1 MSKNQVKPI
10 VIGRPKVS
18 KVARPYNEENTG
30 STLNSI
36 ISSISKIRPTNSK
49 ATFQNN
55 NRIGKTSGI
64 PPPKKASAL
73 KTPSKPP
80 PKTPSATPTTSKTPS
95 KPSVTPSTTPTTSKT
110 PSKPSVTPSATT
122 ASKTPSKPSVTTTSK
137 PLPNTPSSG
146 SIPEKKSKVSFR
158 KKIPNINTEKE
169 KLKLDI
175 DIPTSPRR
183 AEKTPFSGQRIEL
196 PQDRTS
202 INKVDIPAYADTQS
216 DAKLLKFT
224 NIQNKALD
232 EIDNI
237 DTLSLVPNS
246 PSSRKD

>member
-80 PKTPSATPTTSKTPS
+80 PKTPSA
-95 KPSVTPSTTPTTSKT
+95 TPTTSKT